1 MKIPCVVNNIYLYP
15 NSDDKTTQ
23 ELAMAIKDNVKI
35 YDPQHRVTS
44 TKSYI
49 MLEDEIVDICKNN

>member
-1 MKIPCVVNNIYLYP
+1 LYP

-35 YDPQHRVTS
+35 YDPQHRVTT